1 MMMTKTK
8 KTVSFAPHSMQ
19 LAFLETVEEE
29 AVPVQTEAA
38 VPVQTEAAK
47 PMQTEAAKPMQTE
60 GAKPMQTEAAIP
72 VEEEEMQKD
81 ALEEGETTIETKTID
96 GCANACIITAIIQM
110 LQSSETNPRW
120 TRERVCNHY
129 KTQDTY
135 KVLAMLRRI
144 YRYYQRKGNFTFTMG
159 MKCFQGQRWLPALRF
174 WIKAVALDLHEAVVD
189 TRTECSLEAFV

>member
-29 AVPVQTEAA
+29 AATPMQTEAA
-38 VPVQTEAAK
+38 VPVQTEA
-47 PMQTEAAKPMQTE
+47 
-60 GAKPMQTEAAIP
+60 AKPMQTEAAIP

-81 ALEEGETTIETKTID
+81 ALEEGETMIETKTID

-189 TRTECSLEAFV
+189 ARTECSLEAFV